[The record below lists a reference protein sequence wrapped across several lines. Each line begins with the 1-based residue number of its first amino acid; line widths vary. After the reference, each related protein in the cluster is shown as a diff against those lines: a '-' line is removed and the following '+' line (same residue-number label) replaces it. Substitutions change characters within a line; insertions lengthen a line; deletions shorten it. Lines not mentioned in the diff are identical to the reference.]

1 MLHLIFQSV
10 NNSLLQ
16 RIAKNDDV
24 VFFENAIYYIN
35 KGNELDSELQ
45 KMHNNTI
52 SLHVLKPDIETRGF
66 NSDDLILGIKVIE
79 YSDLVTLTEKNKL
92 VRTWS

>member
-16 RIAKNDDV
+16 RIAKNDDI
-24 VFFENAIYYIN
+24 VFFENAIYCIN
-35 KGNELDSELQ
+35 KGNRLDSELQ
-45 KMHNNTI
+45 KMHNTVG
-52 SLHVLKPDIETRGF
+52 LHVLKPDIETRGF

-79 YSDLVTLTEKNKL
+79 YSDLVKLTEKNKL